1 MISLSANRALWN
13 KSNDRERTR
22 IHLFDVAFHT
32 SHKKTDV
39 GNFHIALF
47 DLIFRLLGATDI
59 QYANLLSHNPTIEF
73 SGMLELVQIFSSPD
87 IYQSIEV
94 IQYHQKQPE

>member
-1 MISLSANRALWN
+1 M
-13 KSNDRERTR
+13 KTE
-22 IHLFDVAFHT
+22 IHLFDIAFHA

-59 QYANLLSHNPTIEF
+59 QYAYLLSHNPTIES
-73 SGMLELVQIFSSPD
+73 SGMLELVQLFSSPD

-94 IQYHQKQPE
+94 MQCHKKQPE